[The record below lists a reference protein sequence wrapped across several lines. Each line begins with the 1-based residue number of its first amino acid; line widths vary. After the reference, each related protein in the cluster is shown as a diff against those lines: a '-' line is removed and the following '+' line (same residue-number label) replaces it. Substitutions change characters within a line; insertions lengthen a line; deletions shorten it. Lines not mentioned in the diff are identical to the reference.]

1 MNGMLTLLYIYIYV
15 LVIPFLVRIMTRIKY
30 WKLVIHIYSNRILV
44 IDLYRNIGDIAAIES
59 AMLKLSLNMMYRN
72 DADIVHS

>member
-1 MNGMLTLLYIYIYV
+1 MA
-15 LVIPFLVRIMTRIKY
+15 RIKY